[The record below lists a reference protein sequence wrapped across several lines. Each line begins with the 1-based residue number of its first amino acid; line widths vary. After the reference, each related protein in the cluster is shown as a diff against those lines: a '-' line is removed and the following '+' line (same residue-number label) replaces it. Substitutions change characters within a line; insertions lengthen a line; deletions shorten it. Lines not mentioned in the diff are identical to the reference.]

1 MSNNSPTL
9 ASVIE
14 DVMNP
19 LGQKWTTN
27 EATRSKRF
35 KYVMYQ
41 RLMTEL
47 ALNRYRWSGVPDEI
61 DRTFIERILL
71 FRSLCIFTEDPDLG
85 YIALP
90 GTPANMVDLY
100 GNPQAY
106 TLMAINGRYVKTLSN
121 RDCVPI
127 YPNTLRTSDMDVV
140 SLYAMLF
147 AEIAQ
152 TLDINTIQL
161 RNPIVFTGPAS
172 MRKTMQTIQ
181 DQLTDGAFSFLE
193 NSAANEMIQVSAFQS
208 ELHPDNLINTQMFKQ
223 KLWNECM
230 TYLGINNAN
239 QDKPERL
246 VADEVSANDA
256 QVIAARLSSIQARNN
271 AADTI
276 NERYGLNMH
285 CEWNSD
291 IDAMSDMLMTNEI
304 DGEGDD
310 GTPDKAS
317 EGRVSQPGK

>member
-1 MSNNSPTL
+1 MSNDSPTL
-9 ASVIE
+9 ASVV
-14 DVMNP
+14 DSLMNP
-19 LGQKWTTN
+19 TRQTWTTN
-27 EATRSKRF
+27 DPLRAKRY
-35 KYVMYQ
+35 KYIMYQ
-41 RLMTEL
+41 RMMTEL
-47 ALNRYRWSGVPDEI
+47 ALNRFKWTGVPVEI
-61 DRTFIERILL
+61 DPTFIERTLL
-71 FRSLCIFTEDPDLG
+71 FRSLCVFTLDDDIG

-90 GTPANMVDLY
+90 GTPANMVDIY
-100 GNPQAY
+100 GNPQSF
-106 TLMAINGRYVKTLSN
+106 TLMSVNGKYSRTLTN
-121 RDCVPI
+121 RECVPI
-127 YPNTLRTSDMDVV
+127 YPNMLRTSDMDIV

-172 MRKTMQTIQ
+172 MRQTMKTIQ
-181 DQLTDGAFSFLE
+181 DQLADGAFSFLE
-193 NSAANEMIQVSAFQS
+193 NSAANDMIQVSAFQS

-256 QVIAARLSSIQARNN
+256 QVVASRLSGIQSRNN

-276 NERYGLNMH
+276 NERYGLALH
-285 CEWNSD
+285 CEWNTD
-291 IDAMSDMLMTNEI
+291 MDAMADMFVDDISGN
-304 DGEGDD
+304 GDD
-310 GTPDKAS
+310 HGISDTPTA
-317 EGRVSQPGK
+317 